1 MANVLVV
8 GSTRGLGLALVNYY
22 SAQSSTTVYA
32 TARSSPPAE
41 SSRSTIKWL
50 TGVDLTKSDCAKS
63 LVSQLDKDTTFT
75 TVFFTAGIFK
85 LESLPLSTS
94 DWDNEIATYVTSA
107 IAPPF
112 IISALLE
119 GKHLATAPKDS
130 DRGGAKIILLSSEA
144 GSLTLN
150 QAGGG
155 GNYSHHASKSAV
167 NMVGTQL
174 RYDLEPHGIAIA
186 MVHPSFMR
194 TQMTKDV
201 GFDVAYEQNEALT
214 PEEAAG
220 NLAKWT
226 DDSFSMALTG
236 QFWAPRGT
244 RDIGSWKDV
253 MGGEH
258 IKEPVQLP
266 W

>member
-1 MANVLVV
+1 MPNVLVV
-8 GSTRGLGLALVNYY
+8 GGTRGLGLALVQHY
-22 SAQSSTTVYA
+22 SIQPSTTVYA
-32 TARSSPPAE
+32 TARSSPPSE
-41 SSRSTIKWL
+41 SSKSNIKWL

-63 LVSQLDKDTTFT
+63 LVSQLEAGTTLN

-85 LESLPLSTS
+85 LESIPLSTS

-119 GKHLATAPKDS
+119 GKHLATAPKS
-130 DRGGAKIILLSSEA
+130 SAGGAKIILLSSEA

-201 GFDVAYEQNEALT
+201 GFDEAYDQNEALT
-214 PEEAAG
+214 PEEAAE
-220 NLAKWT
+220 NIAKWT
-226 DDSFSMALTG
+226 DESFGKALTG

-258 IKEPVQLP
+258 IKAPVQLP